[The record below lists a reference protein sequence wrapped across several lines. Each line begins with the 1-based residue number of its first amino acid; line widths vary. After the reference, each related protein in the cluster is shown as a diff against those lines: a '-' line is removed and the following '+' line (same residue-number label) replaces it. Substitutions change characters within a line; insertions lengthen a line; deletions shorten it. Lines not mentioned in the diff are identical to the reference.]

1 MQKKIGNFPTVEKL
15 QNWLKSLPIELEAWN
30 IRQSKSVEHLFAEIS
45 NGECYLQIQPPL
57 RVVSVV
63 QVLVTNGELYLLEL
77 EQELD
82 DKRKRK
88 RNIPPSEKMKA
99 DENCLDA
106 ARRCLI
112 EELGVNH
119 DDIVIKSKDC
129 KASTRYRKS
138 HSYPGLK
145 TKYFIFRVHAHVKG
159 LSNENFW
166 TEEINHKDGVE
177 IKRRFCWGWSNLKK
191 IKFPD

>member
-1 MQKKIGNFPTVEKL
+1 MKNLGYFPTVEKL
-15 QNWLKSLPIELEAWN
+15 KDWLKALPIELDSWN
-30 IRQSKSVEHLFAEIS
+30 VGQAKSVEHLYSEIS
-45 NGECYLQIQPPL
+45 NGDCYLQIQPPL
-57 RVVSVV
+57 RVVKVV
-63 QVLVTNGELYLLEL
+63 QVLITKGELTLLEL

-112 EELGVNH
+112 EELQVNQ
-119 DDIVIKSKDC
+119 DDIVIKTNDC

-138 HSYPGLK
+138 RSYPGLN
-145 TKYFIFRVHAHVKG
+145 TKYSIFRVHAQVKG
-159 LSNENFW
+159 LPDGNFW
-166 TEEINHKDGVE
+166 TEEINLKEGVE
-177 IKRRFCWGWSNLKK
+177 IVRRFCWGWSYLKK
-191 IKFPD
+191 IKFLD